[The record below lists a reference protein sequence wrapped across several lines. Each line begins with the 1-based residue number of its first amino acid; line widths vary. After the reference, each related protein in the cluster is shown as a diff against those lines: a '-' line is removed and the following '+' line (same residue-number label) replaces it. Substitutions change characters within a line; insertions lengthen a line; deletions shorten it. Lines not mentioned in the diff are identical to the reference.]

1 MHFDHKPG
9 AVLQIDFAGDNL
21 HYVDKV
27 TGEIKDCPV
36 LVCVFHTVTTCTLR
50 RLLRQSR
57 IAYLQ
62 P

>member
-27 TGEIKDCPV
+27 TGEIKDCPY
-36 LVCVFHTVTTCTLR
+36 LFVFPI
-50 RLLRQSR
+50 QSLHVR
-57 IAYLQ
+57 
-62 P
+62 